1 MSAND
6 QHPHSSGYLRAKTSY
21 AAMSFSERV
30 AELAVARGIVF
41 GDGAITNVA
50 ALEKHWGKVDFE
62 LKFEIT
68 ERCDLNCSFCHQ
80 EFGKKLERGRDFPFD
95 AYRDSIDAAKTEKPI
110 KYIRITGGEPTLHPK
125 HKDFLQYAV
134 DAGFHT
140 ILNTNAA
147 HLTPEKIK
155 ELAPYVGTWKV
166 SLPAADETGVDAV
179 TGVPGTWHE
188 KIAALETLHKQK
200 CNVDLLIVMTP
211 QNIDDIPKFIAL
223 AEKYGATYSFLRQ
236 ESSASNRRPLIREHI
251 EKLLSTLTA
260 SRSYL
265 GLALPF
271 CAVTDM
277 KRGAPITD
285 GRIGCGPYSSLVV
298 KADGTVHHCYS
309 RRVTRSRN
317 GTFLATAVRMAAEDF
332 IDLPEPCRECAYGAV
347 CLGGCRCGFALRNSP
362 VGPIDYLADL
372 KHKQIYP
379 SGERG

>member
-1 MSAND
+1 MSVNI
-6 QHPHSSGYLRAKTSY
+6 QHPHHSHRTGEKSSYT
-21 AAMSFSERV
+21 AMSFSDRV
-30 AELAVARGIVF
+30 AELAIARDIAL
-41 GDGAITNVA
+41 GDGAIANIA
-50 ALEKHWGKVDFE
+50 ILEKHWSEVEFE

-80 EFGKKLERGRDFPFD
+80 EFGKKSKRGRDFPLD
-95 AYRDSIDAAKTEKPI
+95 AYCDIIDAAETEKPI

-147 HLTPEKIK
+147 HLMPEKIA

-166 SLPAADETGVDAV
+166 SLPAADQAGVDAV

-188 KIAALETLHKQK
+188 KIDALEMLCRLK

-211 QNIDDIPKFIAL
+211 LNIDDIPKFLAI
-223 AEKYGATYSFLRQ
+223 AEKYGTTCSFLRQ
-236 ESSASNRRPLIREHI
+236 ESSASNQRPLTRRCVEQMLSAL
-251 EKLLSTLTA
+251 EKTKSQ
-260 SRSYL
+260 L

-271 CAVTDM
+271 CAIGDM
-277 KRGAPITD
+277 ERIASLTD

-309 RRVTRSRN
+309 RRIPHPVKN
-317 GTFLATAVRMAAEDF
+317 GFFNTAIHLAAEDF
-332 IDLPEPCRECAYGAV
+332 VSLPRMCRECAYGAV
-347 CLGGCRCGFALRNSP
+347 CLGGCRCGFALWNSP
-362 VGPIDYLADL
+362 VGPIDYLADFEH
-372 KHKQIYP
+372 KHIYP